1 MLQELLPA
9 DLFAFFLVFAR
20 IGSAMMMMPGF
31 GETYVSPRY
40 RLLLA
45 GAITLMITPVIAGA
59 LPPFPSSPLSLF
71 VLLFGEIVVGLFFGT
86 IGRIIMSAL
95 HTAGTTMSFQSG
107 LANALTFD
115 PVSAQQAAMF
125 ALFLSLAG
133 ILFVFATDLHHLM
146 LEAMVMSYSVLVP
159 GTMPPIDDFSQA
171 ITRLVADSFILG
183 VQLAAPFIAV
193 GLVFYLGIGLLARL
207 MPQVQIFFVALP
219 VQIFLGF
226 LAFALSVS
234 AMLLW
239 FQTRFQELFTASLG
253 G

>member
-1 MLQELLPA
+1 MIQELLPA

-31 GETYVSPRY
+31 GETYVSSRY

-59 LPPFPSSPLSLF
+59 LPPLPSSPLSLF

-159 GTMPPIDDFSQA
+159 GTMPPINDFAQA

-193 GLVFYLGIGLLARL
+193 GLVFYLGIGLVARL

-226 LAFALSVS
+226 LAFALSAS

>member
-20 IGSAMMMMPGF
+20 IGSVMMMMPGF
-31 GETYVSPRY
+31 GERYVSPRF

-45 GAITLMITPVIAGA
+45 GAITLLITPVIAGV
-59 LPPFPSSPLSLF
+59 LPPLPSSPLSLF

-95 HTAGTTMSFQSG
+95 HTAGTVMSFQSG

-115 PVSAQQAAMF
+115 PVSSQQAAMF

-133 ILFVFATDLHHLM
+133 ILFVFVTDLHHLM
-146 LEAMVMSYSVLVP
+146 LEAMVMSYSVLEP
-159 GTMPPIDDFSQA
+159 GTVPPIDDFSQV

-183 VQLAAPFIAV
+183 VQLAAPFITV

-207 MPQVQIFFVALP
+207 MPQIQIFFIALP

-239 FQTRFQELFTASLG
+239 FTNRFEELFTASLG

>member
-31 GETYVSPRY
+31 GETYVSPRF

-45 GAITLMITPVIAGA
+45 GAITLLITPVIAGA
-59 LPPFPSSPLSLF
+59 LPPLPSSPLSLF

-95 HTAGTTMSFQSG
+95 HTAGTVMSFQSG

-115 PVSAQQAAMF
+115 PVSSQQAAMF

-146 LEAMVMSYSVLVP
+146 LEAMVVSYSVLVP
-159 GTMPPIDDFSQA
+159 GTVPPIDDFSQV

-183 VQLAAPFIAV
+183 VQLAAPFITV

-207 MPQVQIFFVALP
+207 MPQIQIFFIALP

-239 FQTRFQELFTASLG
+239 FTSRFEELFTASLG